1 MLRRIFL
8 AINLPN
14 KVKTELLRYKERWP
28 ALPAR
33 WTTPENLH
41 ITLMFLGNTSDKELK
56 EIQKNAGGIA
66 TRHKAFSFSL
76 SQIVYEPQKKQ
87 PRMICAKGTM
97 SKELMSLQKDL
108 ARALGY
114 QEEHPFSL
122 HITLARLNEWEF
134 RRIEPEERP
143 IIDEEISLTIPVSS
157 FEIMESTL
165 KRGGAKYSVIESIA
179 LSS

>member
-87 PRMICAKGTM
+87 PRMIWAKGTM

>member
-1 MLRRIFL
+1 MLHRIFL
-8 AINLPN
+8 AINLP
-14 KVKTELLRYKERWP
+14 KTIKTELLGYKERWP
-28 ALPAR
+28 ELPAR
-33 WTTPENLH
+33 WTTQGNLH
-41 ITLMFLGNTSDKELK
+41 ITLVFLGNTSEKEL
-56 EIQKNAGGIA
+56 EEVRHIA
-66 TRHKAFSFSL
+66 REVAANHKTFSFSL

-87 PRMICAKGTM
+87 PRMIWAKGTM

-108 ARALGY
+108 TRALGY